1 MPGPF
6 PTTVDW
12 QIARRGF
19 GRYAAY
25 PAATYAGLFTNTV
38 FGFLRAYVLLAVFQ
52 VRDTVGGYDTA
63 ATLTYVWLTQALIA
77 TSYIWGWNE
86 LALRI
91 RTGDIAT
98 DLIRPIHPLRAGL
111 AFDYGRA
118 LYHALFRGIPPLLVG
133 ALVFHLVAPPDLLM
147 WLAFAASVILAVG
160 VSYAYRLLYN
170 LVAFWM
176 LDNRGPMMIASL
188 VATLFSGF
196 LIPVAFFPGWLAA
209 IAHATPFP
217 AMLQTPID
225 IFVGVTSGPAAIAA
239 IATQLGWAVALFLAA
254 RAVFALGVRRLV
266 VQGG

>member
-1 MPGPF
+1 
-6 PTTVDW
+6 
-12 QIARRGF
+12 
-19 GRYAAY
+19 
-25 PAATYAGLFTNTV
+25 
-38 FGFLRAYVLLAVFQ
+38 
-52 VRDTVGGYDTA
+52 
-63 ATLTYVWLTQALIA
+63 
-77 TSYIWGWNE
+77 
-86 LALRI
+86 
-91 RTGDIAT
+91 
-98 DLIRPIHPLRAGL
+98 
-111 AFDYGRA
+111 
-118 LYHALFRGIPPLLVG
+118 
-133 ALVFHLVAPPDLLM
+133 
-147 WLAFAASVILAVG
+147 VILAVG

-225 IFVGVTSGPAAIAA
+225 IFVGVTTGPAAIAA